1 MQRVRP
7 AQRDD
12 TLRRVG
18 APLAEELLPSTL
30 ATEAVT
36 PGPTRGPSRPH
47 RCEHPPRTCATTR
60 IRISR
65 WDQRLSPRLNATSPA
80 PSTPAVTPAPTS
92 TAGLRRKRDSRSAP
106 SSASYAAGMEN
117 VGSVD
122 SWSSS
127 REVGGG
133 GCTTM
138 ADRRRGV
145 GTGGGGGAGGG
156 GPVGT
161 RGGAVC
167 GHGGAAARRR
177 GGAAAAQT
185 KQRRVARNDVAVC
198 KEKVEVARGWGS
210 VRETFAACKAAGR
223 REGWTSRLF
232 QQLSRIQ
239 PSKEKPR
246 VKFVE

>member
-47 RCEHPPRTCATTR
+47 RCAHPPRTCATTR

-145 GTGGGGGAGGG
+145 GTGGGVAPGEGGPSALGEGPSAVMAGQPRGGG
-156 GPVGT
+156 EGQRQLKPSSAESPGT
-161 RGGAVC
+161 TWRSAK
-167 GHGGAAARRR
+167 RRWKWPED
-177 GGAAAAQT
+177 G
-185 KQRRVARNDVAVC
+185 VA
-198 KEKVEVARGWGS
+198 
-210 VRETFAACKAAGR
+210 
-223 REGWTSRLF
+223 
-232 QQLSRIQ
+232 
-239 PSKEKPR
+239 
-246 VKFVE
+246 